1 MAPFLL
7 SLMPEILTNM
17 YDGAIKNIKKMIDKQ
32 QYLMLYIGAIKKTKQ
47 HNYLT
52 LNMVLGL
59 ITEAYL
65 LKGR

>member
-1 MAPFLL
+1 
-7 SLMPEILTNM
+7 M
-17 YDGAIKNIKKMIDKQ
+17 YDGAIKNMKKIIDKQ